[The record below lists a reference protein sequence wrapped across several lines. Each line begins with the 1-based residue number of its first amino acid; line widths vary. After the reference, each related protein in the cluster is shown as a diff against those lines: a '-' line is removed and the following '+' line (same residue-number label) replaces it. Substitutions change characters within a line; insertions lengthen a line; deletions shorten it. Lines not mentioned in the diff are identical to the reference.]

1 MEMQQTLLSEVIPMQ
16 MSRKDVIRSLR
27 IATCQ
32 GLFLLVLKHLFVS
45 YLICKIFFAS
55 FFYTTLFRGLP

>member
-27 IATCQ
+27 NATCQ
-32 GLFLLVLKHLFVS
+32 RLFPISSQTFVCFLFN
-45 YLICKIFFAS
+45 L
-55 FFYTTLFRGLP
+55 